1 MLTGVQ
7 LPVEGGAVQV
17 ASRVWEGGIVM
28 SQRLLPELSA
38 TVAPMKFRTRRLLVS
53 VPAAWMLTRAS
64 TASLVTIRVTVALS
78 AWEAAVE
85 PPSARTTVQV
95 KPLTAVTLRYS
106 SSMRARNVPEEGT
119 LAVVLTV
126 IDVAELVIAPSRFA
140 PPSFVNCSIRSS
152 DQGSGPPQTGGVGR
166 DRSAQESERAA
177 EVVGGLEHGLLV
189 RAVGCR
195 SGLGATALLRSRRR
209 TEEADLLSRS
219 GSELGPER

>member
-1 MLTGVQ
+1 MYCIRTMSPQSLDCWVARRKTPGPDDEKVPNEPVVPMLTPVQ

-85 PPSARTTVQV
+85 PPS
-95 KPLTAVTLRYS
+95 
-106 SSMRARNVPEEGT
+106 
-119 LAVVLTV
+119 
-126 IDVAELVIAPSRFA
+126 
-140 PPSFVNCSIRSS
+140 
-152 DQGSGPPQTGGVGR
+152 
-166 DRSAQESERAA
+166 
-177 EVVGGLEHGLLV
+177 
-189 RAVGCR
+189 
-195 SGLGATALLRSRRR
+195 
-209 TEEADLLSRS
+209 
-219 GSELGPER
+219 